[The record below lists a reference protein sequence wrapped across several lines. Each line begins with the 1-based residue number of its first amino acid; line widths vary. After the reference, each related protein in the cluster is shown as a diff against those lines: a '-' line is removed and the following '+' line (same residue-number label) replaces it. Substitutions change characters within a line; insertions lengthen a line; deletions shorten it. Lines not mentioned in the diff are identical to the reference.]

1 MSSKLNEISLDDLII
16 KKVVQE
22 KIYNQENENVLR
34 IENTKDIDY
43 YYNIK
48 KKEIDKEPR
57 RVIIIDI

>member
-34 IENTKDIDY
+34 IENTRDIDY